1 MRTVKFEARYRAIII
16 VAAVVIL
23 VAMGCNS
30 VRSTST
36 PESKP
41 DSISSAS
48 PAESPSSAA
57 GPAAMLQLPDIAG
70 VVEMTRPAVV
80 SVVGNAPGRDYLGR
94 VVPNPQSGSGV
105 IFDPK
110 GYILTNNHI
119 VENTDAITVT
129 LDDGRQFEAEALGTD
144 RLTDLAVL
152 KIDGSEF
159 PAVPLADPTKVRVGE
174 WVIAIGNALGLNG
187 GPTVTVG
194 VVSALDREFSVSAD
208 SQLYGLV
215 QTDASINPGNSGGPL
230 LNLRGEVVGINTAV
244 ARVDRIGRGI
254 EGIGFA
260 VGMDTVAPVAQQL
273 IENGEVR
280 WAWLGVLIS
289 ELDPEMA
296 AQAGVGDREGVLIV
310 DVVRGGP
317 AMKAGLRAGDVL
329 LSVEGHEVATTRDL
343 IELLRYE
350 HGVGDEI
357 GLVVARS
364 GKEITMKATL
374 EERMPM

>member
-1 MRTVKFEARYRAIII
+1 MRTVKFEARYRAIVI

-30 VRSTST
+30 VRSTPT
-36 PESKP
+36 LESKP
-41 DSISSAS
+41 D
-48 PAESPSSAA
+48 PTSPSSAV
-57 GPAAMLQLPDIAG
+57 GPAAMLQLPDIAA

-80 SVVGNAPGRDYLGR
+80 SVVGDVPGRDYFGR
-94 VVPNPQSGSGV
+94 VVPNSQSGSGV

-119 VENTDAITVT
+119 VENTDTITVT

-152 KIDGSEF
+152 KINGAEF
-159 PAVPLADPTKVRVGE
+159 PSVPLADPAKVRVGE
-174 WVIAIGNALGLNG
+174 WVIAIGNALALNG

-194 VVSALDREFSVSAD
+194 VVSGLDREFSVSAD

-260 VGMDTVAPVAQQL
+260 VGMDTATPVARQL

-289 ELDPEMA
+289 ELDSEMA
-296 AQAGVGDREGVLIV
+296 AQVGVEVREGVFIA
-310 DVVRGGP
+310 DVVEGGP

-329 LSVEGHEVATTRDL
+329 VSLEGHKVATTRDL

-357 GLVVARS
+357 ELGVTRD
-364 GKEITMKATL
+364 GKEITLKATL
-374 EERMPM
+374 GERLPM